1 MDETLMTYL
10 RTSFHWS
17 RRYMLRRVDDVPE
30 MKKPAKPRR
39 EAGQKTESSRS
50 GTNRCGCCCTAY
62 GCVIR

>member
-10 RTSFHWS
+10 RNIIHWS

-30 MKKPAKPRR
+30 MMKRTAKPRR

-50 GTNRCGCCCTAY
+50 VLAAAAAVVLRMD
-62 GCVIR
+62 V